1 MGHDRPRSGTV
12 SLSAT
17 PTGLYVALQ
26 YSCATCLSIFGT
38 VERREWIALYHG
50 AALLDRHWT
59 VEATCSRCQK
69 QSCRTVVATF
79 QSVKR
84 RVSDSQV
91 TSKGTGE
98 ELGLLQG
105 GEAVQK
111 AHTYR

>member
-1 MGHDRPRSGTV
+1 
-12 SLSAT
+12 
-17 PTGLYVALQ
+17 
-26 YSCATCLSIFGT
+26 
-38 VERREWIALYHG
+38 
-50 AALLDRHWT
+50 
-59 VEATCSRCQK
+59 
-69 QSCRTVVATF
+69 VVATF